1 MKRQGVI
8 YNMPSEDYHSGPE
21 LSSTAIS
28 VFINKSPA
36 HYRLMRDGKWSPV
49 STAFKSGNAAH
60 VYLLER
66 KEFFERYAVG
76 PDARRNSK
84 EWKEWADDQS
94 EGVELLKASE
104 FNRDVRPLYDRV
116 TESCAEAKW
125 LLDQPGKTEVSFF
138 WTDQK
143 TGISCRG
150 RADKLIDTGKKLI
163 AVDIKTTK
171 NAAPSAFSRSIAD
184 YGYHRQNEFYQ
195 GGLQQITG
203 RQVLFVFLAIETG
216 SMVAACYTLAKEA
229 KMKARV
235 ELDDAMLAI
244 SQCQANNHWPG
255 YTTRIEEID
264 LPKWSYR
271 DE

>member
-1 MKRQGVI
+1 MRKGII
-8 YNMPSEDYHSGPE
+8 YGMPAEQYHSGSE

-28 VFINKSPA
+28 VFKNKSPA
-36 HYRLMRDGKWSPV
+36 HYRLMRDGKWSPA
-49 STAFKSGNAAH
+49 STAFKGGNAAH

-84 EWKEWADDQS
+84 EWKDWAAEQAD
-94 EGVELLKASE
+94 GVELLKAGE
-104 FNRDVRPLYDRV
+104 FNRDVRPLYDRA
-116 TESCAEAKW
+116 TESCPEAKW

-143 TGISCRG
+143 TGTKCRG
-150 RADKLIDTGKKLI
+150 RADKLVDTGEKLI

-171 NAAPSAFSRSIAD
+171 DASKRAFSRSIAE
-184 YGYHRQNEFYQ
+184 YGYHRQDEFYTS
-195 GGLQQITG
+195 GLEQISG
-203 RQVLFVFLAIETG
+203 RKVLFVFLAIEKG

-229 KMKARV
+229 RLKARV

-244 SQCQANNHWPG
+244 SQCEADNNWPG
-255 YTTRIEEID
+255 YTNGIEEVD
-264 LPKWSYR
+264 LPHWRYK